1 MDTEQLTEEQLYYK
15 EKYFKYKLKYLTLKE
30 HLGGNPKKTKATV
43 ATGNKAAPAAA
54 KKQATVA
61 TGNKAAQAQAA
72 AKKQATVAS
81 GNKAAQAQAQAQ
93 AAAKKQAT
101 VKSDDDNRVEEILK
115 YLYEL
120 LNGKKKNNLNIDRII
135 KLIKR
140 VLRKYPNKYDLTKL
154 KEIKNMLDTVL
165 EMPDEDGNI
174 HDEKELSDYLIK
186 NIKTLYFS

>member
-30 HLGGNPKKTKATV
+30 HLGGNKQTK
-43 ATGNKAAPAAA
+43 ATGNKVAPAAA

-61 TGNKAAQAQAA
+61 TGNKVAPAA

-81 GNKAAQAQAQAQ
+81 GNKVAP

-101 VKSDDDNRVEEILK
+101 VKSDDDNRAEEILK

-120 LNGKKKNNLNIDRII
+120 LDGRKKNNLNIDRI
-135 KLIKR
+135 KKSMKR
-140 VLRKYPNKYDLTKL
+140 VLEKYPNKYDLTKL
-154 KEIKNMLDTVL
+154 EEIKNMLKTVL
-165 EMPDEDGNI
+165 KTPDEDGNI
-174 HDEKELSDYLIK
+174 HDERELYNNLIK
-186 NIKTLYFS
+186 KVKALYFS